1 MSANKILHRQH
12 RQLQLI
18 AEALIVANRSER
30 ESLVHELGNRFD
42 AHALVEEKLVFPTF
56 ATRTSRSTLDG
67 YAHDHQLARQALAV
81 LIERPMLEG
90 QAEVVRD
97 LMRDHVAHLEQEL
110 MPLLDRT
117 LTAWQLEQLGGEI
130 KAMYDAL
137 IARHAA
143 EQLWPRE

>member
-1 MSANKILHRQH
+1 MNASKILHRQH

-18 AEALIVANRSER
+18 AEALIVANQSER
-30 ESLVHELGNRFD
+30 VSLIQELGNRFD
-42 AHALVEEKLVFPTF
+42 AHALVEEKLVFPAF
-56 ATRTSRSTLDG
+56 ASRTSRATLDG

-97 LMRDHVAHLEQEL
+97 LMREHVAHLEQEL
-110 MPLLDRT
+110 MPLIERT
-117 LTAWQLEQLGGEI
+117 LSPWQLEQLGGEI

-137 IARHAA
+137 VARHPV
-143 EQLWPRE
+143 EQLWLRE